1 MKTIKWLFGLC
12 LMVLVVCGSG
22 VQAADAGSDLETDVN
37 DLSWNKRSDGTLEI
51 TGYQGTDETV
61 VIPSEINGRAV
72 TMIDSL
78 AFFGCDTLKHVI
90 IQEGVVYIG
99 RQSFQSCGNLIS
111 VSLPDTV
118 RTIGAYAFLDCAKL
132 ETINLPE
139 ELTSLGENAF
149 EGCRN
154 LKAISLPNGIKS
166 IESYTFLGCSSLSD
180 INLSDGLTKIGRGAF
195 YDCSQLKSIILPDG
209 LMDIG
214 AEAFYGCSTLEKVNL
229 PEGLTLL
236 RGRIFENCENLVD
249 VTLAEGLTY
258 IGNYAFSGCSKLE
271 RIILPEGLISIDD
284 YAFYEC
290 SSLMIVEIPDSVTS
304 IGKCA
309 FQRCSSMTKLIIP
322 DSITNIAYS
331 VFSGCSSLPNVEIP
345 NSVTSIGDCAFL
357 GCKSLEK
364 LIIPDSVT
372 QIGKDA
378 FLLNDDDSIPIYGN
392 PDAYVKTYCDNCKIH
407 FSCLNHSNI
416 VDVPA
421 VAPNCRQ
428 YGKTAGTRCTVCGSY
443 VIKPQEIEPNGQ
455 HLWEVRKFRNATVR
469 RIGEKISVCTVCKI
483 RNVEKIPKLALPQK
497 GETVTGSTSDDNY
510 KVTKPSV
517 KNGMV
522 ELSKADKT
530 KSNVT
535 VPDTITVDGVTYKVI
550 SISKDAFKGNKK
562 LKKVTIGK
570 NVTKINAN
578 AFNGCKNLKTVT
590 VKSTQIKTVGRNAFK
605 GINAKAKIK
614 VPKSKLK
621 YYKELFAKKGLKS
634 TVKIV
639 K

>member
-1 MKTIKWLFGLC
+1 MKIPDSVTNLG
-12 LMVLVVCGSG
+12 
-22 VQAADAGSDLETDVN
+22 
-37 DLSWNKRSDGTLEI
+37 KR
-51 TGYQGTDETV
+51 
-61 VIPSEINGRAV
+61 
-72 TMIDSL
+72 
-78 AFFGCDTLKHVI
+78 AFEGCYKLK
-90 IQEGVVYIG
+90 E
-99 RQSFQSCGNLIS
+99 
-111 VSLPDTV
+111 
-118 RTIGAYAFLDCAKL
+118 
-132 ETINLPE
+132 INLPE
-139 ELTSLGENAF
+139 
-149 EGCRN
+149 C
-154 LKAISLPNGIKS
+154 
-166 IESYTFLGCSSLSD
+166 
-180 INLSDGLTKIGRGAF
+180 
-195 YDCSQLKSIILPDG
+195 
-209 LMDIG
+209 
-214 AEAFYGCSTLEKVNL
+214 
-229 PEGLTLL
+229 
-236 RGRIFENCENLVD
+236 
-249 VTLAEGLTY
+249 VT
-258 IGNYAFSGCSKLE
+258 
-271 RIILPEGLISIDD
+271 SID
-284 YAFYEC
+284 YSVFLEC
-290 SSLMIVEIPDSVTS
+290 SSLQNVEISDSVTS
-304 IGKCA
+304 IGAYA
-309 FQRCSSMTKLIIP
+309 FFGCR
-322 DSITNIAYS
+322 SI
-331 VFSGCSSLPNVEIP
+331 
-345 NSVTSIGDCAFL
+345 
-357 GCKSLEK
+357 EK

-372 QIGKDA
+372 QIGECA
-378 FLLNDDDSIPIYGN
+378 FLLCSDDCIPIYGN
-392 PDAYVKTYCDNCKIH
+392 PDSYIKKYCDADYRIK
-407 FSCLNHSNI
+407 FSCLNHPNI

-455 HLWEVRKFRNATVR
+455 HSWEIRKFRNATVR

-578 AFNGCKNLKTVT
+578 AFNGCKNLKNIT
-590 VKSTQIKTVGRNAFK
+590 VKSTKIKTVGKNAFK

-621 YYKELFAKKGLKS
+621 YYKKLFAKKGLKS